1 MADAHIRALT
11 ARHPIMPISPRCPP
25 HGSLNPADAPLIDA
39 ENLFRQPEPP
49 QLSRIT
55 SFVTLLVSIVGL
67 GAIVISYRTLKQADT
82 SARVSAYQQ
91 MVSQSAGVEK
101 LLVEHSAMRPYF
113 RDRKPLTRGDKDYDL
128 AAAIAEMRIDAF
140 DGLLTFPALM
150 GFGSIGGWRNTVRD
164 AFRDSPVMCDLV
176 ASYKDNYGT
185 ATVNLANEG
194 CSPTAR

>member
-1 MADAHIRALT
+1 MDFYNGRRPHSSLDGTTPDHAYFTALPLGMAAY
-11 ARHPIMPISPRCPP
+11 
-25 HGSLNPADAPLIDA
+25 PADAPLIDA

-128 AAAIAEMRIDAF
+128 
-140 DGLLTFPALM
+140 GPQSL
-150 GFGSIGGWRNTVRD
+150 
-164 AFRDSPVMCDLV
+164 
-176 ASYKDNYGT
+176 K
-185 ATVNLANEG
+185 
-194 CSPTAR
+194 

>member
-11 ARHPIMPISPRCPP
+11 ARHPIMPISPRCP
-25 HGSLNPADAPLIDA
+25 SAW
-39 ENLFRQPEPP
+39 QPKPGRRPTYRRGKSVQTTP

-113 RDRKPLTRGDKDYDL
+113 RDSKPPTRGDKDYDL

-140 DGLLTFPALM
+140 DALLTFPALM